1 MIIVAP
7 NAQRLSVTIVHNAVP
22 GLPTQL
28 PWVMPN
34 RASTWFTS
42 PVLPNICRHSTA
54 IATLAPISD
63 GR

>member
-7 NAQRLSVTIVHNAVP
+7 NAHRLSVTIVHSAVP

-28 PWVMPN
+28 PWLIPN
-34 RASTWFTS
+34 RPSTWLTS
-42 PVLPNICRHSTA
+42 PVPPKICRHSTA